1 MFLKTITFPSWDL
14 IGCNTKRKLSQLTF
28 VKNAYEF
35 QRISFGQWLQRQ
47 KSKAL
52 KFRRKAEAHGTA
64 EFRCLNGTQSAKS
77 NADGQYIESLLDLT
91 VFFFLQHNVLSK
103 KSQKGDKIP
112 SRYLKAK

>member
-1 MFLKTITFPSWDL
+1 MFLKTNTFPSWDL
-14 IGCNTKRKLSQLTF
+14 IRCNTKRKLSQLTF

-91 VFFFLQHNVLSK
+91 VFFFYNIMYSLK
-103 KSQKGDKIP
+103 KVKKETKYQVDI
-112 SRYLKAK
+112 